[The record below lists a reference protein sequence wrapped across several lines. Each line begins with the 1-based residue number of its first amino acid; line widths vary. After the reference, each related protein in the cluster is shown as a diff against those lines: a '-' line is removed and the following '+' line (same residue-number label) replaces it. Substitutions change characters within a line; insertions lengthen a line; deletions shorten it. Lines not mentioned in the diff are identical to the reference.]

1 MPEFQHLNLVQ
12 VVERKPFIPIGG
24 GPKKGPLTKYNLE
37 HRQEHYD
44 KLTSQLKAIK
54 ELWDQELKIRV
65 DNGLPEL
72 PNANVLPVFLQ
83 IDLTA
88 KDIEALKSFGIE
100 IISEEEEGFIIGAN
114 SDGFKAFSD
123 RLEQFL
129 TQSNKK
135 FKDSAASILEIITE
149 PTERLK
155 RIVSAGILSKWEYLD
170 QEVEIVV
177 YIAISSYL
185 KIPDYPTK
193 LPEQSDESYSTAV
206 ERWKARY
213 QEWQIVKDE
222 LAMQRQTAFED
233 FIRPYNG
240 VFVGAVSQYSEFDD
254 GFGCKIRVS
263 GTGLKDLALRFP
275 FVFNI
280 EEHDPLYSFQ
290 GTSELERFLDVEVI
304 APNNNNAKICIID
317 SGIQEGHRLLAP
329 AIDGAL
335 SISYVPGDPDTF
347 DKVPGGGHGTRVA
360 GATLFPSGIDSAMA
374 SIQAPFW
381 IQNARILDDES
392 NLSSRLDE
400 ADLMRIIVERFKPT
414 KIFNL
419 SVSNGRPEMHVHMPI
434 WSASIDKII
443 WENDVLFFIAAGNI
457 PTHSNNADIPG
468 VLDYINQGINYPEF
482 LKDAKSRI
490 TNPAFSCFSITVGS
504 ISDSEF
510 ENETYK
516 CLAEKNYPSSF
527 SRSGLGLWGMIK
539 PDVVEYGGDFV
550 IDKTTKNNVIMHEEA
565 SPNLIR
571 STRDNGPA
579 VGSDVVGTSFTTP
592 KVTHIAA
599 ALQNLYPTESCLLY
613 RALIIQSAKIPL
625 LATNIPDFIFHY
637 GYGVPDLA
645 DATTNSKRRVT
656 LYNSG
661 SVNPKN
667 SNIYLIKIP
676 AELRRPGFDFK
687 ILIEITLSYKA
698 EPRITRRKTKSYV
711 SAWLDWETSRKG
723 ESLKLFSDRILE
735 SKVEEDESL
744 DDASDENMTEV
755 NTNQTKAEPF
765 KWTIASK
772 GKDGELIGIKRQD
785 NTVQK
790 DWCSEKSNQLPE
802 EFLVA
807 VKGHKGWEKDL
818 DKEIP
823 YSIVVSFEL
832 LDAEI
837 DIDIDIYNLIRV
849 ENQIE
854 VESQQQIK
862 AVFD

>member
-1 MPEFQHLNLVQ
+1 MPDFQHLNLVQ

-44 KLTSQLKAIK
+44 NLTSQVKSIK
-54 ELWDQELKIRV
+54 EVWEKELKIREESH
-65 DNGLPEL
+65 LPEL
-72 PNANVLPVFLQ
+72 PDSNVLPVFLK

-88 KDIEALKSFGIE
+88 KDVEALKSFGIE

-135 FKDSAASILEIITE
+135 FKDSAASILEIVTE

-155 RIVSAGILSKWEYLD
+155 RILSASILSKWEDLER
-170 QEVEIVV
+170 EVEIVV

-193 LPEQSDESYSTAV
+193 SNDQSDESYSTAV
-206 ERWKARY
+206 ERWKIRY
-213 QEWQIVKDE
+213 QEWQMAKDE
-222 LAMQRQTAFED
+222 LAMQRQTAFEN

-254 GFGCKIRVS
+254 GFGCKIRIS
-263 GTGLKDLALRFP
+263 GIGLKNLALRFA

-290 GTSELERFLDVEVI
+290 GTTELERFLEVEVI
-304 APNNNNAKICIID
+304 SPNSNFPKICIID

-329 AIDGAL
+329 AIDSTS
-335 SISYVPGDPDTF
+335 SISYVPNDTDTF
-347 DKVPGGGHGTRVA
+347 DKVLGGGHGTRVA
-360 GATLFPSGIDSAMA
+360 GAVLFPSGIDSTVA

-381 IQNARILDDES
+381 IQNARILDHEN
-392 NLSSRLDE
+392 NLSSQLNE
-400 ADLMRIIVERFKPT
+400 VDLMRTIVDRFKPT

-419 SVSNGRPEMHVHMPI
+419 SVSNGRPETHVHMPI
-434 WSASIDKII
+434 WSATIDKII

-457 PTHSNNADIPG
+457 SANSNNSGIPG
-468 VLDYINQGINYPEF
+468 VLNYINQGINYPDF
-482 LKDAKSRI
+482 LKDAKSQI

-504 ISDSEF
+504 ICDSEF
-510 ENETYK
+510 ENETFK

-527 SRSGLGLWGMIK
+527 SRSGPGLWGMIK

-550 IDKTTKNNVIMHEEA
+550 IDKATRNNVIIHEQA

-579 VGSDVVGTSFTTP
+579 VGNDVVGTSFTTP

-599 ALQNLYPTESCLLY
+599 TLQNLYPDESCLLY
-613 RALIIQSAKIPL
+613 RALIIQSAKIPSI
-625 LATNIPDFIFHY
+625 ATNIPEFIYHY
-637 GYGVPDLA
+637 GYGVPDLEN
-645 DATTNSKRRVT
+645 ATTNSKERVT

-661 SVNPKN
+661 TVNPKN

-676 AELRRPGFDFK
+676 KELSRPGYDFDV
-687 ILIEITLSYKA
+687 LIEITLSYKA
-698 EPRITRRKTKSYV
+698 EPRITRRKTNSYV

-723 ESLKLFSDRILE
+723 ESQKLFSQRILE
-735 SKVEEDESL
+735 SKVDEDTNTEESQDDKTNEGADKTKTES
-744 DDASDENMTEV
+744 
-755 NTNQTKAEPF
+755 F

-772 GKDGELIGIKRQD
+772 GKDGELKGIKRQD
-785 NTVQK
+785 STVQK
-790 DWCSEKSNQLPE
+790 DWCIEKSNQLPE

-818 DKEIP
+818 DKEVP

-832 LDAEI
+832 LDAEL
-837 DIDIDIYNLIRV
+837 DIDIYNLIRI

-854 VESQQQIK
+854 IENQQEVK